1 MEMKNNDKLKPAKLC
16 YEHIGGKLGQLLLE
30 ALIEKGWLAKTD
42 PSDKNLYITA
52 LGESQLTAFGI
63 DLSQIKS

>member
-1 MEMKNNDKLKPAKLC
+1 MKNYDKVKSAKLC

-30 ALIEKGWLAKTD
+30 VLIAKGWLAKTD
-42 PSDKNLYITA
+42 SSDRHLYITE

-63 DLSQIKS
+63 DLSQIKA

>member
-1 MEMKNNDKLKPAKLC
+1 MKNNDKMKPAKFS

-30 ALIEKGWLAKTD
+30 VLITKGWLAKTD
-42 PSDKNLYITA
+42 PSDKNLYITE
-52 LGESQLTAFGI
+52 LGESQLTAFGV